1 MATFQIEYERPPEAA
16 KPVEPRNPSRLS
28 NPPKTQSTKPRYAN
42 QTNGPRSGTYMFPDS
57 FTNWCNQNSI
67 IKVAFIHFPL
77 LCLSRRLPDTSPRFN
92 SMEAPTLINVAG
104 LLSDFARDATLIICR
119 GSTPR
124 VPRRHP
130 QHHPRSLQPHPP
142 AHPGMRNVWMPFL
155 IETNY

>member
-1 MATFQIEYERPPEAA
+1 MNDH
-16 KPVEPRNPSRLS
+16 PRQPNPSSRES
-28 NPPKTQSTKPRYAN
+28 QAVYPTRQKAQSTKPKYAN

-57 FTNWCNQNSI
+57 FTNRHNQNSI

-104 LLSDFARDATLIICR
+104 LHSGLARNATLIICR

-130 QHHPRSLQPHPP
+130 QYHPISLQPHPP

-155 IETNY
+155 IETKY